1 MLRRQIAQPTHSD
14 LIRAN
19 GDEDV
24 DGSRAA
30 YKPVATAGGE
40 RSRMGVEQIARFT
53 AQHVGWRW
61 WRVRA
66 RDVRLNW

>member
-1 MLRRQIAQPTHSD
+1 MLPRQIAQPTHSD
-14 LIRAN
+14 FIRAYS
-19 GDEDV
+19 DEDV

-30 YKPVATAGGE
+30 CKPVATAGGK

-53 AQHVGWRW
+53 AQHVGWGW

-66 RDVRLNW
+66 RDVRLDG